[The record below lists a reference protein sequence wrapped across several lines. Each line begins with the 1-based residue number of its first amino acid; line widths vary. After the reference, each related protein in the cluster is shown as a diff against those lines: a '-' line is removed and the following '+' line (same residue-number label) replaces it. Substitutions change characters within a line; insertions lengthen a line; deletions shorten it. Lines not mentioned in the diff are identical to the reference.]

1 MTPDKPPS
9 VSAPPSDVVTST
21 SAPPTPL
28 DPATF
33 SSAHNALLSDSSIQ
47 FELTEAPVPPPPPPP
62 DPSAPP
68 SRDWLGDFFATDH
81 PWLRVSL
88 WVLAALFALAIIAIV
103 VMRLRGMEWPWARGA
118 EAKADADWRPEAG
131 LARTLLGQ
139 ADALAAAGRYSE
151 AAHLLLYRSIED
163 VDERRPDLI
172 RKSLTSRDIAAL
184 PAIPERPRG
193 AFARIALAVE
203 RGIFARRA
211 LAEPDWREC
220 RAAYEEFAF
229 AWPGEALAKPAEA
242 WR

>member
-1 MTPDKPPS
+1 MIDKPPEIPS
-9 VSAPPSDVVTST
+9 PTGAAPEATSLANT
-21 SAPPTPL
+21 PTPL

-47 FELTEAPVPPPPPPP
+47 FELTMQPPPEPLPPP

-68 SRDWLGDFFATDH
+68 SRDWLGDFFAADH

-88 WVLAALFALAIIAIV
+88 WVLAALFALAIVALI
-103 VMRLRGMEWPWARGA
+103 VMRLRGMEWPWRRAA
-118 EAKADADWRPEAG
+118 EADADGDWRPEAG

-184 PAIPERPRG
+184 PAIPARPRG
-193 AFARIALAVE
+193 AFARIAMLVE
-203 RGIFARRA
+203 RGIFARRE

-220 RAAYEEFAF
+220 RTAYEEFAF
-229 AWPGEALAKPAEA
+229 VEG

>member
-1 MTPDKPPS
+1 MPLS
-9 VSAPPSDVVTST
+9 VPPSDAGAINPA
-21 SAPPTPL
+21 APPTPL
-28 DPATF
+28 DPSTF

-47 FELTEAPVPPPPPPP
+47 FELAMQPPPEPLPPP
-62 DPSAPP
+62 DPSAAP
-68 SRDWLGDFFATDH
+68 SRDWLSDFFAADH

-88 WVLAALFALAIIAIV
+88 WVLAGLFALAIVALI
-103 VMRLRGMEWPWARGA
+103 VMRMRGMEWPWRRAA
-118 EAKADADWRPEAG
+118 EAGGDEGDWRPEAG

-184 PAIPERPRG
+184 PAIPARPRS
-193 AFARIALAVE
+193 AFARIAMLVE
-203 RGIFARRA
+203 RGIFARRE

-220 RAAYEEFAF
+220 RTAYEEFAF
-229 AWPGEALAKPAEA
+229 AEA
-242 WR
+242 WT

>member
-1 MTPDKPPS
+1 MIDKPPVVQVPPA
-9 VSAPPSDVVTST
+9 VSSQE
-21 SAPPTPL
+21 SASSIPL
-28 DPATF
+28 DPSTF

-47 FELTEAPVPPPPPPP
+47 FELTMQPPPEPLPPP
-62 DPSAPP
+62 DPTPP
-68 SRDWLGDFFATDH
+68 SRDWLSDFFAADH

-88 WVLAALFALAIIAIV
+88 WVLAALFALAIVALI
-103 VMRLRGMEWPWARGA
+103 VMRLRGMEWPWRRAA
-118 EAKADADWRPEAG
+118 EAEADGDWRPEAG

-184 PAIPERPRG
+184 PAIPAKPRG
-193 AFARIALAVE
+193 AFARIAMLVE
-203 RGIFARRA
+203 RGIFARRE

-220 RAAYEEFAF
+220 RTAYEEFAF
-229 AWPGEALAKPAEA
+229 AEG